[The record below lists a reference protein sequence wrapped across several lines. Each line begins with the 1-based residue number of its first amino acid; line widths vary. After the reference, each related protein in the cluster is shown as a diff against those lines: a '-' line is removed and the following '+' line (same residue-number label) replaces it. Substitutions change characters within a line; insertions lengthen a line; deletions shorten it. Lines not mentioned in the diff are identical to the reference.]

1 MSDTLSEVLA
11 VTRLKGTVY
20 FSAELR
26 APWGVALPQRPR
38 APFYVV
44 TRGRCEIT
52 LDGAASGVCLGSG
65 DLVVLP
71 GGSAHALVSSARASA
86 IPLEQFVARHPM
98 DERGRLKALNGK
110 GPTTSLI
117 GGFFEL
123 ERAPEPLVTVLP
135 PMIHLR
141 GDAPE
146 VSGWLDPILRS
157 IADEAAQT
165 APGRAVVLNRLA
177 DVLFVRV
184 VRAYLLK
191 MSAQAETGP
200 PSWLRGL
207 TDPRIARALAQI
219 HRAPEQAWTLAQ
231 LASRAAMSHGVR
243 RAFPQP
249 RGPGARDLS
258 GELADA
264 EGGLLARDANPIDR
278 AGRRARGLRLRA
290 GLRQGVSSPHRHA
303 ARGIRPAAQARMTTA
318 RRARGSL
325 AGSGAGPRA
334 TASRSR

>member
-1 MSDTLSEVLA
+1 MPDVLSEVLA

-26 APWGVALPQRPR
+26 APWGIALPQRRR

-44 TRGRCEIT
+44 TKGQCEIT
-52 LDGAASGVCLGSG
+52 LDGAPSLGVSLGPG

-71 GGSAHALVSSARASA
+71 GGTAHTLASSATAGA
-86 IPLEQFVARHPM
+86 IPLEQFVARFPM
-98 DERGRLKALNGK
+98 DERGHVNALDGK

-123 ERAPEPLVTVLP
+123 ERAPEPLVAVLP
-135 PMIHLR
+135 PLIHLP
-141 GDAPE
+141 GDDAE
-146 VSGWLDPILRS
+146 VSGWIDQTLRS
-157 IADEAAQT
+157 IAHEAAQ
-165 APGRAVVLNRLA
+165 AFPGRAVVLNRLA

-191 MSAQAETGP
+191 LSAGGAIGP

-231 LASRAAMSHGVR
+231 LASRAAMSRTAFAQRFRTLVGQTPVSYLAAWRMQKAAYLLEMGTLSIAQIAEQVGYTSELAFAKAFR
-243 RAFPQP
+243 RLMGIP
-249 RGPGARDLS
+249 PGAY
-258 GELADA
+258 
-264 EGGLLARDANPIDR
+264 ARQHT
-278 AGRRARGLRLRA
+278 RG
-290 GLRQGVSSPHRHA
+290 
-303 ARGIRPAAQARMTTA
+303 
-318 RRARGSL
+318 
-325 AGSGAGPRA
+325 
-334 TASRSR
+334 

>member
-1 MSDTLSEVLA
+1 MPDVLSEVLA

-26 APWGVALPQRPR
+26 APWGIALPHRRR

-44 TRGRCEIT
+44 TKGQCEIT
-52 LDGAASGVCLGSG
+52 LDGAPSLGVSLGPG

-71 GGSAHALVSSARASA
+71 AGTAHTLASSATTGT
-86 IPLEQFVARHPM
+86 IPLEQFVARFPM
-98 DERGRLKALNGK
+98 DERGHVNALDGK

-123 ERAPEPLVTVLP
+123 ERAPEPLVAVLP
-135 PMIHLR
+135 PLIHLP
-141 GDAPE
+141 GEDAE
-146 VSGWLDPILRS
+146 VSGWLDQTLRS
-157 IADEAAQT
+157 IAHEAAQ
-165 APGRAVVLNRLA
+165 ALPGRAVVLNRLA

-191 MSAQAETGP
+191 LSAGGATGP

-231 LASRAAMSHGVR
+231 LASRAAMSRAAFAQRFHTLVGQTPVSYLTGWRMQKAAYLLEMGTLSIAQVAEQVGYTSELAFAKAFR
-243 RAFPQP
+243 RLMGMP
-249 RGPGARDLS
+249 PGAY
-258 GELADA
+258 
-264 EGGLLARDANPIDR
+264 ARQHT
-278 AGRRARGLRLRA
+278 RR
-290 GLRQGVSSPHRHA
+290 
-303 ARGIRPAAQARMTTA
+303 
-318 RRARGSL
+318 
-325 AGSGAGPRA
+325 
-334 TASRSR
+334 